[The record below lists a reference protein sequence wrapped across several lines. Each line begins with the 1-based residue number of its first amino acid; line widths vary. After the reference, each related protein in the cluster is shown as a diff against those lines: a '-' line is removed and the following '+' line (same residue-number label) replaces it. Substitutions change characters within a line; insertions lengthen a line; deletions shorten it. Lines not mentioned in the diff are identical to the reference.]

1 MKTVSL
7 IDENARR
14 RRRASRLLQDRAGA
28 EPAPRLKFWGV
39 RGSVPTP
46 GPTTVRYGGNT
57 SCVEFRAGGEII
69 VLDAGTGLRPL
80 GRALAAEFKDRPL
93 NLTLLLTHTHWDH
106 IHGLPYFMPFYLP
119 NVHVRILGFEGAH
132 KGLAGILSAQM
143 ESTYFPIGF
152 HALPS
157 NVVVE
162 ELHDPEFHV
171 GPVRVQAHRA
181 NHPGAC
187 FGYRLFAA
195 RRSVAFFPDNELACP
210 RAAQAGSH
218 APGEE
223 ARNEALVQ
231 FLAGVDALIIDAQYT
246 ASEYGQHVGW
256 GHGCV
261 DQVVEL
267 AVRARAKQLFL
278 FHHDPDHDDAQIE
291 QIVEH
296 ARQLARAK
304 GQALRVDAAQEGR
317 VVELPVPAAVG
328 TLAGIP
334 ERPRPRQR
342 ERPAR
347 RTGGSLR

>member
-1 MKTVSL
+1 MKTVVIS
-7 IDENARR
+7 DKDAGQ

-28 EPAPRLKFWGV
+28 EPSARLKFWGV

-57 SCVEFRAGGEII
+57 ACVEFRAEGEII

-93 NLTLLLTHTHWDH
+93 NLTILLTHTHWDH
-106 IHGLPYFMPFYLP
+106 IHGLPYFMPIYLP
-119 NVHVRILGFEGAH
+119 NARVRILGFEGAR
-132 KGLAGILSAQM
+132 KGLANILSAQM

-195 RRSVAFFPDNELACP
+195 HGSVAFFPDNELACP
-210 RAAQAGSH
+210 RAAQAGSP
-218 APGEE
+218 APCEAPDPTEE
-223 ARNEALVQ
+223 ARNEALVK
-231 FLAGVDALIIDAQYT
+231 FLDGVDALIIDAQYT
-246 ASEYGQHVGW
+246 ASEYVQHVGW

-267 AVRARAKQLFL
+267 AVCARAKRLFL

-296 ARQLARAK
+296 ARQLARARSRT
-304 GQALRVDAAQEGR
+304 LRVDAAQEGR
-317 VVELPVPAAVG
+317 IVELPVPAAGG
-328 TLAGIP
+328 TLA
-334 ERPRPRQR
+334 
-342 ERPAR
+342 
-347 RTGGSLR
+347 